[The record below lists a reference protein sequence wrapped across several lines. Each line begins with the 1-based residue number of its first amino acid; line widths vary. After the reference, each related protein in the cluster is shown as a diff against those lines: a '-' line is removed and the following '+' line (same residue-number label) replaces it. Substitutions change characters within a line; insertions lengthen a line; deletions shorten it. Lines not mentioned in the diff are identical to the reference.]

1 MRIPYKN
8 IPNLLS
14 SFRIIAAPFL
24 FVTAWQDR
32 PNLFL
37 AILAFSLL
45 SDAVDGFVARRFKVT
60 SKTGT
65 KLDSWGNFITYITVA
80 LCAWRLW
87 PDILHR
93 EAFFVLTGIVLFVLP
108 VIAGYIKFKRLLCYH
123 TWAAKIQ
130 AVLMC
135 ISIYILFITGIAW
148 PFQCAII
155 LQCFVTIE
163 EIAIT
168 LWLKEQRHNI
178 PSLWHLISSPS

>member
-1 MRIPYKN
+1 MRTPYKN

-14 SFRIIAAPFL
+14 SFRIIVAPFI
-24 FVTAWQDR
+24 FVTAWQDQ

-37 AILAFSLL
+37 VILAVALL

-65 KLDSWGNFITYITVA
+65 KLDSWGDFITYITVA

-87 PDILHR
+87 PEILHR
-93 EAFFVLTGIVLFVLP
+93 EAFFVMTGIVLFVLP

-135 ISIYILFITGIAW
+135 ISIYILFITGIAC
-148 PFQCAII
+148 PFQCAVI
-155 LQCFVTIE
+155 LQCFVSIE

-168 LWLKEQRHNI
+168 LWLTEQRYNI
-178 PSLWHLISSPS
+178 PSFWHLMHFPS